1 MAEERRVNG
10 IKIVGAPATTEPIK
24 ENKQEKVYQYYS
36 YVVRGA
42 GGRVECSF
50 SSVKIKK

>member
-10 IKIVGAPATTEPIK
+10 VKIVVAPATTEPIK
-24 ENKQEKVYQYYS
+24 ENKQEKEYQYYS

-42 GGRVECSF
+42 GGRVECDLLT
-50 SSVKIKK
+50 VKIKK